1 MSHPYFQNELN
12 TVNILKKI
20 VWDGRATEIPY
31 EQSSKVSCV
40 PLEVKANFLSEA
52 IEIGTEQNI
61 LTKSM
66 ATKYLIF
73 AIGMKS
79 VISLLLPMEPS

>member
-1 MSHPYFQNELN
+1 MAELLRYLMSSQVKYL
-12 TVNILKKI
+12 
-20 VWDGRATEIPY
+20 
-31 EQSSKVSCV
+31 V

-61 LTKSM
+61 LAKSM

>member
-1 MSHPYFQNELN
+1 M
-12 TVNILKKI
+12 
-20 VWDGRATEIPY
+20 
-31 EQSSKVSCV
+31 
-40 PLEVKANFLSEA
+40 KANFLSEA